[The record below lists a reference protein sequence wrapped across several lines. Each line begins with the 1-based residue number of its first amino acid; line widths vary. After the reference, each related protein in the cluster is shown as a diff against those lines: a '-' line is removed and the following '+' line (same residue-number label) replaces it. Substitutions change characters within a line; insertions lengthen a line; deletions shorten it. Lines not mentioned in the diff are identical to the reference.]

1 MKPNTIPNSESIGI
15 PIIAEIKTKIKT
27 ITANTII
34 ESSVAAMALGNEDS
48 LLKSLEA
55 NQTGIEAIIH
65 ATRKPI
71 ITSIIDGK

>member
-1 MKPNTIPNSESIGI
+1 
-15 PIIAEIKTKIKT
+15 
-27 ITANTII
+27 
-34 ESSVAAMALGNEDS
+34 MALGNEDS

-71 ITSIIDGK
+71 ITPIMDGK